1 MGLGDYHRCQQRT
14 SRGLHGAP
22 CPAAP
27 WSPAPAHA
35 AYAAPGSP
43 WVAGAHEQAR
53 LTNPVLEHLRRQLER
68 AFQRAVA
75 RGRAR
80 RAREAVE
87 AAAAAAAAAREERN
101 RMRMECALARLRAE
115 LLELRF
121 QNHQL
126 ASTLLDLNTKMRQL
140 KQQHELDGASRPGSP
155 EDKAMS
161 P

>member
-27 WSPAPAHA
+27 WSP
-35 AYAAPGSP
+35 
-43 WVAGAHEQAR
+43 
-53 LTNPVLEHLRRQLER
+53 
-68 AFQRAVA
+68 
-75 RGRAR
+75 
-80 RAREAVE
+80 
-87 AAAAAAAAAREERN
+87 AAAAAREERN

-161 P
+161 PSRSE